1 MFTPNMPNN
10 STIRLCPTQQRVLE
24 ELQRG
29 LQIGSIF
36 RLWGG
41 VGRGKTTVLHELY
54 KKTGGAFL
62 SMRDFATASSIKHP
76 MALEETLY
84 SLVFEAMKAHP
95 VVILDDFH
103 LLDLFSAGCHFYPR
117 SGFLNSM
124 VMGLCSY
131 ALEADRKL
139 IFSTSSH
146 LVEAASQRS
155 YSFGIDKF
163 KVEDYSALVQGWL
176 GEKSAKLD
184 IDKLFRFAPKLNGH
198 QLKAACNWLAGHPSL
213 DTEAFIEY
221 LRSQRLA
228 SNVDLEEVQAVDL
241 RDLKGVDDVLRSLE
255 INVVLPLENDT
266 LASQFKL
273 RSKRGV
279 MLYGPPGTGK
289 TTVGRA
295 LAHRLKG
302 KFFLIDGTFISGTNN
317 FYERVH
323 HVFEAAKDNAPSV
336 IFIDDADAIFED
348 GEERGLYRYLL
359 TMLDGLESES
369 AGRICVMMTAMNV
382 ANLPAALTRSGRV
395 ELWLEMKLPDSE
407 ARSTILQ
414 QRVSELPEELR
425 RVDMGALTT
434 ATEGFTGADLKRMV
448 DDGKAIYA
456 YDKSK
461 QLDLKPT
468 TEYFL
473 KAVEGVRE
481 NKQRFAEAEAQA
493 ALKPKFPMPGFSSFV
508 MSRISKL
515 GDGDE

>member
-1 MFTPNMPNN
+1 MPNN
-10 STIRLCPTQQRVLE
+10 SKIQLCPAQQSVLE
-24 ELQRG
+24 SLLKG
-29 LQIGSIF
+29 LPIGSIF
-36 RLWGG
+36 RVWGG
-41 VGRGKTTVLHELY
+41 IGRGKTTVLKEVHQR
-54 KKTGGAFL
+54 TGGAFL
-62 SMRDFATASSIKHP
+62 GMKDFAAASSLKHP

-84 SLVFEAMKAHP
+84 NLVLAALKAHP
-95 VVILDDFH
+95 VVILDDLH

-117 SGFLNSM
+117 SGYLNSVM
-124 VMGLCSY
+124 MGLCSY

-139 IFSTSSH
+139 IFSTTGH
-146 LVEAASQRS
+146 LAEAAQQRS
-155 YSFGIDKF
+155 YSFGIEKF
-163 KVEDYSALVQGWL
+163 KVEDYAALAEVWL
-176 GEKSAKLD
+176 GKKSAKLD
-184 IDKLFRFAPKLNGH
+184 FEKIFRFAPKLNAH
-198 QLKAACNWLAGHPSL
+198 QLKAACKWLAEHASL
-213 DTEAFIEY
+213 GTEVFIDY

-255 INVVLPLENDT
+255 INIVLPLENDA
-266 LASQFKL
+266 LANQFKL

-302 KFFLIDGTFISGTNN
+302 KFFLIDGTFIAGTNS
-317 FYERVH
+317 FYERIH

-382 ANLPAALTRSGRV
+382 GNLPPALTRSGRV
-395 ELWLEMKLPDSE
+395 ELWLEMKLPDVE
-407 ARSTILQ
+407 ARTVILT
-414 QRVSELPEELR
+414 QRVAELPDELR
-425 RVDMGALTT
+425 QVDLAALRS
-434 ATEGFTGADLKRMV
+434 ATEGFTGADLKRLV
-448 DDGKAIYA
+448 EDGKAIYA
-456 YDKSK
+456 YDKAK
-461 QLDLKPT
+461 RLDLKAPT
-468 TEYFL
+468 DYFL

-493 ALKPKFPMPGFSSFV
+493 ALKPKLPMAGFTSYVMRSF
-508 MSRISKL
+508 SGR
-515 GDGDE
+515 GGDEE